1 MVQAAQQLRQS
12 HRPSPLQPASQGLRA
27 THPLYNDAQARHCGR
42 AHLYEQET
50 DMALLER
57 LRAGLYG
64 LALPALALGLI
75 WLLLLRQPGVWPGA
89 DGWLLGA
96 LALALGL
103 WARQRCAAHPAQA
116 HAPAP
121 AQPAPR
127 LRWLAL
133 PRLLLVFAWQS
144 LLGALDVTRRVC
156 TPRMPL
162 QPGLLELPLRL
173 PTEGQQVLLALLVSL
188 MPGTLAAR
196 LEGGR
201 LTLHALDT
209 RLPIE
214 AEVRHLEGLIAALYT
229 FVPPPAAAPAPPH
242 QP

>member
-1 MVQAAQQLRQS
+1 MALRERL
-12 HRPSPLQPASQGLRA
+12 HRGLRS
-27 THPLYNDAQARHCGR
+27 
-42 AHLYEQET
+42 
-50 DMALLER
+50 
-57 LRAGLYG
+57 
-64 LALPALALGLI
+64 LALPALALGLV

-89 DGWLLGA
+89 DGWVLGA
-96 LALALGL
+96 LALALAL
-103 WARQRCAAHPAQA
+103 WARRRCTAALAGQVHAPDHAHSLAAPALA
-116 HAPAP
+116 HALPADK
-121 AQPAPR
+121 ALRSDR
-127 LRWLAL
+127 LRWRAL
-133 PRLLLVFAWQS
+133 LRLLGVFAWQS

-162 QPGLLELPLRL
+162 QPGLLELALRL
-173 PTEGQQVLLALLVSL
+173 PREGQQVLLALLVSL

-214 AEVRHLEGLIAALYT
+214 AEVRRLEGLIAALYAPSPASGSSLSPSSAPSLDPAQE
-229 FVPPPAAAPAPPH
+229 PPPAAAPAPPR